1 MKSLEHWAFL
11 LSVWIFLFSS
21 TLFAKVTIYLCGDST
36 MQDWNEGYYPK
47 RGIGQEFGYFWN
59 SDAVSVENRGA
70 GGTYAMGYY
79 KSNWP
84 GVLSSLKSGD
94 FVIIQFGINDRAK
107 SSEADFVT
115 ATTAMAKEALAKG
128 ATPIIV
134 NPVRRSDFRFSSSAL
149 AVADSIYES
158 YHGYPIRA
166 REIAASLNVPLI
178 DMDTLSRNYLLSVGQ
193 YYALHYVNMYLDAG
207 EYSNYGSGNSDNLHL
222 QQNGAIAFGRIL
234 SEQMRIH
241 SDEKV
246 RNLAKN
252 LAPMYSLNVKVSPEG
267 SDSATTVS
275 SYYPAGI
282 PVTLKT
288 TPRAG
293 KKFLGW
299 YDGNG
304 KKVGNLQ
311 ATVNSETICTFSM
324 TSASTQYTAVYE
336 GGKAELY
343 TGNGA
348 ALSMFPTG
356 TPKVLADVD
365 PTGGV
370 EIDTTVV
377 YEKNIKKWID
387 ASLPDSFDA
396 GWTES
401 SNAGYSGGGY
411 WNFANALSTFADYR
425 MVFPSAGRATLG
437 IVYANGGTASRM
449 LNVYLDHD
457 YPVNFP
463 PTGSWTAWDTAWVNV
478 DLPLGEETMRLIS
491 LTEDGGPNIDAF
503 GFSVPGVERA
513 ASEKDLPNGE
523 TEGNDSTTAVS
534 GAFPNGGFSL
544 AGNRLRLETSGMVV
558 AELFD
563 MSGRLLAFE
572 RSFVAQGST
581 ELFAET
587 RLSPG
592 IYRIRVTSRNGSAS
606 ATWARVR

>member
-1 MKSLEHWAFL
+1 MKKLERGAFL
-11 LSVWIFLFSS
+11 IALWSILLSS

-59 SDAVSVENRGA
+59 SDAVSVVNRGA

-79 KSNWP
+79 TNNWP

-94 FVIIQFGINDRAK
+94 FVVIQFGINDRAK

-115 ATTAMAKEALAKG
+115 ATTAMANEALAKG

-134 NPVRRSDFRFSSSAL
+134 NPVRRSDFRFSSSAIS
-149 AVADSIYES
+149 VADSIYES

-166 REIAASLNVPLI
+166 REIAASLDVPLI

-193 YYALHYVNMYLDAG
+193 FYALHYVNMYLDAG
-207 EYSNYGSGNSDNLHL
+207 EYSNYGNGNSDNLHL
-222 QQNGAIAFGRIL
+222 QQNGAIVFGRIL
-234 SEQMRIH
+234 TEQMRIH

-246 RNLAKN
+246 RNLAKS
-252 LAPMYSLNVKVSPEG
+252 LAPMYSLKVKVSPEG

-288 TPRAG
+288 TPKAG

-304 KKVGNLQ
+304 RKVGNAQ
-311 ATVNSETICTFSM
+311 STVQSEHVCTFAM
-324 TSASTQYTAVYE
+324 LSASTQYTAVYE
-336 GGKAELY
+336 GGTAELY

-348 ALSMFPTG
+348 ALSTFPTG

-377 YEKNIKKWID
+377 YEKNVRKWLD

-401 SNAGYSGGGY
+401 SNAGFSGAGY

-437 IVYANGGTASRM
+437 IVYANGGAASRK

-457 YPVNFP
+457 YPVDFP
-463 PTGSWTAWDTAWVNV
+463 PTGSWTTWDTAWVNV

-491 LTEDGGPNIDAF
+491 LTEDGGPNIDVF

-513 ASEKDLPNGE
+513 SLERELPGEE
-523 TEGNDSTTAVS
+523 TEGNDSSTALS
-534 GAFPNGGFSL
+534 EIFPNGGLSL
-544 AGNRLRLETSGMVV
+544 TGNRLQLERPGMVE
-558 AELFD
+558 AKLFD
-563 MSGRLLAFE
+563 MSGRMLARE
-572 RSFVAQGST
+572 RILAVRGSA
-581 ELFAET
+581 ELFAGM

-592 IYRIRVTSRNGSAS
+592 IYRIRVFSGNAS
-606 ATWARVR
+606 ADAMWAVTR

>member
-1 MKSLEHWAFL
+1 MKALERGTFL
-11 LSVWIFLFSS
+11 LAVWIFLLSS

-59 SDAVSVENRGA
+59 SDAVSVANRGA

-79 KSNWP
+79 TSNWP
-84 GVLSSLKSGD
+84 SVLSSLKAGD
-94 FVIIQFGINDRAK
+94 FVIIQFGINDRSK

-115 ATTAMAKEALAKG
+115 ATTAMANEALAKG

-134 NPVRRSDFRFSSSAL
+134 NPVRRSDFRFSSSAV

-193 YYALHYVNMYLDAG
+193 FYALHYVNMYLDAG

-222 QQNGAIAFGRIL
+222 QQNGAIVFGRIL
-234 SEQMRIH
+234 TEQMRVH

-288 TPRAG
+288 TPKAG

-311 ATVNSETICTFSM
+311 STVQSEAICTFSM
-324 TSASTQYTAVYE
+324 PSASTQYTAVYE
-336 GGKAELY
+336 GGKAEPY

-348 ALSMFPTG
+348 ALATFPTG
-356 TPKVLADVD
+356 TPKVLVDVD

-370 EIDTTVV
+370 EIDTTTV
-377 YEKNIKKWID
+377 YDRNVEKWLD
-387 ASLPDSFDA
+387 ASLPDSFDV

-401 SNAGYSGGGY
+401 SNAGFSGEGY
-411 WNFANALSTFADYR
+411 WNFDNAISTFADYR
-425 MVFPSAGRATLG
+425 MVFPTAGRATLG
-437 IVYANGGTASRM
+437 IIYANGGTASRK

-457 YPVNFP
+457 YPVDFP
-463 PTGSWTAWDTAWVNV
+463 PTGSWTSWDTAWVNV
-478 DLPLGEETMRLIS
+478 DLPLGEETMRMIS

-513 ASEKDLPNGE
+513 ASKADQPGEE
-523 TEGNDSTTAVS
+523 TEKADTTTAIRAVS
-534 GAFPNGGFSL
+534 PNAGLFL
-544 AGNRLRLETSGMVV
+544 KGNRLQAETSGMVE
-558 AELFD
+558 AKLFD
-563 MSGRLLAFE
+563 LSGRTLVSE
-572 RSFVAQGST
+572 RISVERGCT
-581 ELFAET
+581 ELFART
-587 RLSPG
+587 RLAPG
-592 IYRIRVTSRNGSAS
+592 IYRIRVTSKNASAD
-606 ATWARVR
+606 ATWAVIR